1 MQIRLSDHFSYKKL
15 IRFTLPSIIMMIFT
29 SVYGVVDGVFVSN
42 FVGKTPFAAINLI
55 MPVCMLFGALGFM
68 VGTGGSALVSKILGE
83 GDRDKANKI
92 FSLLVYFAIIFGA
105 ALSALGIIFIEP
117 ISVLLGAE
125 GEMLRGC
132 VLYGRIL
139 FFSLVPFILQNVFQS
154 FLVVA
159 EKPKLGLAI
168 TVAAGVTNIVLDALF
183 VAVFEWGLAGAA
195 SATAI
200 SQTVGGIIPLIYFF
214 TSKKNQL
221 KLGRTSFD
229 GKALLHTC
237 ANGSSEM
244 MTNISLSLVNMLYN
258 FQLMRMIGE
267 DGIAAYGVIMY
278 VNFIFIAAFLGYS
291 IGCAPII
298 SFHYG
303 AENTDELKNLKNKSF
318 LIIALTSV
326 VMTALAML
334 LAAPLSSV
342 FVGYDAELNALT
354 QRAFIL
360 YSFSFLLVGFNI
372 FTSAFF
378 TALNNGFISALVS
391 FFRLFL
397 FEVVS
402 VLCLPLILGTD
413 GVWLSVVVAEALAIV
428 LSVSCIIA
436 LRKKY
441 QY

>member
-1 MQIRLSDHFSYKKL
+1 
-15 IRFTLPSIIMMIFT
+15 MMIFT

-42 FVGKTPFAAINLI
+42 FVGKIPFAAINLI
-55 MPVCMLFGALGFM
+55 MPFCMLFGAIGFM

-83 GDRDKANKI
+83 GDRARANRI
-92 FSLLVYFAIIFGA
+92 FSLLVYFSI
-105 ALSALGIIFIEP
+105 ALGTLFSVMGVVFIEP
-117 ISVLLGAE
+117 ISILLGAE
-125 GEMLRGC
+125 GEMLSGC
-132 VLYGRIL
+132 VMYGRIL
-139 FFSLVPFILQNVFQS
+139 FCSLMPFVLQNVFQS

-159 EKPKLGLAI
+159 EKPKLGLAV
-168 TVAAGVTNIVLDALF
+168 TVAAGVTNIILDALF
-183 VAVFEWGLAGAA
+183 IVVFKWGLVGAA
-195 SATAI
+195 AATAT
-200 SQTVGGIIPLIYFF
+200 SQTVGGIIPLVYFF
-214 TSKKNQL
+214 VTKKNQL
-221 KLGRTSFD
+221 KLGRTRFD

-244 MTNISLSLVNMLYN
+244 MTNISISLVNMLYN

-278 VNFIFIAAFLGYS
+278 VNFIFISAFLGYS

-303 AENTDELKNLKNKSF
+303 AENTDELKNLRKKS
-318 LIIALTSV
+318 IIIIVLTSV
-326 VMTALAML
+326 LMTLLGMA

-391 FFRLFL
+391 FLRLFL
-397 FEVVS
+397 FEVVA

-413 GVWLSVVVAEALAIV
+413 GVWLSVVAAEGVALILSISCMVALH
-428 LSVSCIIA
+428 
-436 LRKKY
+436 KKY
-441 QY
+441 RY